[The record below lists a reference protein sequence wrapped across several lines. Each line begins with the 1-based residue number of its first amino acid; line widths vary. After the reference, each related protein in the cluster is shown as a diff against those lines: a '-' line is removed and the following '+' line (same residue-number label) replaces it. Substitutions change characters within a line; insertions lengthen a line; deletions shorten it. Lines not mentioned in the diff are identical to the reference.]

1 MKKRTSPNFRLAVL
15 AAGALL
21 SSSTVS
27 MAVTMEGLWARD
39 DGLLRARVARCGHKF
54 CATNVWAKNPSGD
67 DRVGDRIIA
76 TLSPSG
82 ADHWTGSA
90 FDVRRKLTFDLDV
103 SGGADKLTTRACAS
117 GLCRSAEWTRD

>member
-1 MKKRTSPNFRLAVL
+1 MRLRTSPSFKLAIL

-21 SSSTVS
+21 STSTVS
-27 MAVTMEGLWARD
+27 RAVTMEGLWARD

-54 CATNVWAKNPSGD
+54 CATNVWARNPLGD

-82 ADHWTGSA
+82 PDHWTGSG

-117 GLCRSAEWTRD
+117 GFCRSAEWTRN

>member
-1 MKKRTSPNFRLAVL
+1 MKQRTNSNSRLVIL

-21 SSSTVS
+21 GSSTVS

-54 CATNVWAKNPSGD
+54 CATNIRAKNPLGD

-76 TLSPSG
+76 TLSLSG
-82 ADHWTGSA
+82 PDHWIGSG
-90 FDVRRKLTFDLDV
+90 FDVRRKVTFDLEV
-103 SGGADKLTTRACAS
+103 SGGGGKLTTRACAS
-117 GLCRSAEWTRD
+117 GFCRSAEWTRN